1 MDKSSWIPATW
12 TVPKNIRAGCTT
24 RLGGCSRAP
33 YDSLNL
39 GTHVGDNPQHV
50 AQNRRDLESYLQL
63 PTAPQWLEQVHGCQV
78 STDEQ
83 GLVQADASITAQ
95 TGRVSVVMTADCL
108 PLLITD
114 KYGTC
119 IAAIHAGWR
128 GLANGVIKETIRR
141 MPARTQD
148 LLVWLGPA
156 IGPNQFEVGQDVFD
170 TFVRQ
175 DEQYRAVF
183 RAHDTDKWLMN
194 IYEAAT
200 LQLRSLGV
208 SEICGGDYCTYEDA
222 ELFYSYRRDHQTGR
236 MASLIWM
243 V

>member
-1 MDKSSWIPATW
+1 MDKASWISATW
-12 TVPKNIRAGCTT
+12 PAPKNIKAGCTT
-24 RLGGCSRAP
+24 RLGGCSQAP

-39 GTHVGDNPQHV
+39 GMHVGDNPRHV
-50 AQNRRDLESYLQL
+50 EQNRRDLACYLQL

-78 STDEQ
+78 STDAQ
-83 GLVQADASITAQ
+83 GLVQADASITTQ
-95 TGRVSVVMTADCL
+95 TGKVSVVMTADCL

-128 GLANGVIKETIRR
+128 GLANGIIKETIQR

-170 TFVRQ
+170 VFVQQ
-175 DEQYRAVF
+175 DERYREVF
-183 RAHDTDKWLMN
+183 RERQSKWLMN
-194 IYEAAT
+194 IYSAAAI
-200 LQLRSLGV
+200 QLRSLGV
-208 SEICGGDYCTYEDA
+208 VEISGGDYCTCEDA
-222 ELFYSYRRDHQTGR
+222 SLFYSYRRDQQTGR